1 MEKRT
6 MRALVVYGKDDYRYE
21 PEFPIP
27 QCGPEDILL
36 KTEGCGVCASDVK
49 CWHGAESYWG
59 NGLDKAPWVRTP
71 FIPGH
76 EFLGTVCEVGSE
88 VRDYAVGERLTVEQ
102 IAPCGECRFCRDG
115 HYWMCQPHYIYG
127 YFTDYCGAM
136 AEYVRIPTRH
146 ARIHRVPK
154 RLPLRSALL
163 IEPYGCAKH
172 CVDRAQI
179 GTDDVVVISGAGTL
193 GLGMVTYAH
202 TKKPKKLIS
211 LDLQE
216 NRLAKALDFGA
227 DMALNPAKEDAVKS
241 ILDMTDGYGCDIYI
255 EATGHPSSVVQG
267 MNMIRKLGRFV
278 EFSVFGEPTTLD
290 WSIIGDKKELDV
302 LGSHL
307 SPNCYPYVI
316 ENMAKGVLKTEG
328 VVTRTFDLADWER
341 AFDLAAGKEGN
352 IKVAITF

>member
-1 MEKRT
+1 MEKKT
-6 MRALVVYGKDDYRYE
+6 MKALVVYGKDDYRLEMEY
-21 PEFPIP
+21 PIP
-27 QCGPEDILL
+27 DCGPDDILL

-59 NGLDKAPWVRTP
+59 SAEKEAWVQTP

-76 EFLGTVCEVGSE
+76 EFLGVVSEVGE
-88 VRDYAVGERLTVEQ
+88 NVTEWKVGERLTVEQ
-102 IAPCGECRFCRDG
+102 IAPCGECRFCKSG
-115 HYWMCQPHYIYG
+115 KYWMCQPHYSYG

-136 AEYVRIPTRH
+136 AEYVRIPTKH

-154 RLPLRSALL
+154 KLPLRSALL
-163 IEPYGCAKH
+163 IEPYGCSKH

-179 GTDDVVVISGAGTL
+179 TRDDIVVISGAGTL
-193 GLGMVTYAH
+193 GLGMITYAH
-202 TKKPKKLIS
+202 TLEPKKLIV

-216 NRLAKALDFGA
+216 NRLVKALEFGA
-227 DMALNPAKEDAVKS
+227 DIVWNPAREDVVKN
-241 ILDMTDGYGCDIYI
+241 IMDLTEGYGCDIYI
-255 EATGHPSSVVQG
+255 ECSGHPSSVVQG

-307 SPNCYPYVI
+307 SPGCYPYVI
-316 ENMAKGVLKTEG
+316 ENMSSGLLKTDG
-328 VVTRTFDLADWER
+328 VVTRTFPLEQWEK
-341 AFDLAAGKEGN
+341 AFDEASGKHGN